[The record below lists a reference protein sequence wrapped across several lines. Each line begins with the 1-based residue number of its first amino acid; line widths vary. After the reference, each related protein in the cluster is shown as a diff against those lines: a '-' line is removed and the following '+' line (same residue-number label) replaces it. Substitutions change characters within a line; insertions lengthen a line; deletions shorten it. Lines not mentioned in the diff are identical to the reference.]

1 MNTLCV
7 IDVSAVVY
15 TGLYS
20 QRYQDRSAFG
30 YPTGGIH
37 FFMEQLLVPLY
48 EYNDIVLCFDS
59 PNFRTKLERSYK
71 SGRSHNAVAISQIEA
86 LYREN

>member
-37 FFMEQLLVPLY
+37 FSWNNYLFHCM
-48 EYNDIVLCFDS
+48 S
-59 PNFRTKLERSYK
+59 TMT
-71 SGRSHNAVAISQIEA
+71 
-86 LYREN
+86 